1 MNLTKSL
8 LLVSTA
14 ALFAMATP
22 AVRAQAATSPAFR
35 GGLLGQTYS
44 GIEAGYVR
52 HHESAPRVMRRYGF
66 ISSRPMPDGE
76 NLDGRFRYNYT
87 RGSTL
92 GTEGQQHDFSIGVSR
107 FFRNGPVAPFLEGD
121 LGWGWARG
129 GGRRA
134 NSFIYQAKLGVE
146 TMLST
151 DVSLTPSISYQ
162 EARQFHDHTWNFG
175 LKLAY
180 RLNEG
185 WATTL
190 GTAIDDANNVEIALG
205 VHRRL

>member
-8 LLVSTA
+8 LLVSTTALLA
-14 ALFAMATP
+14 AFTPGVSAQTTAT
-22 AVRAQAATSPAFR
+22 PAFR

-44 GIEAGYVR
+44 GLEVGYVR
-52 HHESAPRVMRRYGF
+52 HHESAPRVLRRYGF
-66 ISSRPMPDGE
+66 IASRPMPEAD
-76 NLDGRFRYNYT
+76 NLDGLFRYNYT

-92 GTEGQQHDFSIGVSR
+92 GTDGQQHDFSLGVAR

-129 GGRRA
+129 GGVRK
-134 NSFIYQAKLGVE
+134 NSFLYQAKLGVE
-146 TMLST
+146 LMLST

-162 EARQFHDHTWNFG
+162 EARQFHDHAWNFG
-175 LKLAY
+175 AKLAY

-185 WATTL
+185 WASTL
-190 GTAIDDANNVEIALG
+190 SAAMDDANNLEIALG